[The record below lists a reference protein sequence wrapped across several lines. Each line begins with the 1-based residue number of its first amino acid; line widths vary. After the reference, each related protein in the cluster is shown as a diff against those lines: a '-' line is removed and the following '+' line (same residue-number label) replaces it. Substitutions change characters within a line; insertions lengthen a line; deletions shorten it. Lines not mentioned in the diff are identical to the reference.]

1 MEISSVRYLFEEN
14 WGIISYTKIN
24 KGFKRNE
31 ILSFVIMKNNIDYNL
46 IKLIKNNILSSKKP
60 KENEIEEIEAIIKA
74 YVKERQIKV
83 YLFLYQ
89 NIIKEINSF

>member
-1 MEISSVRYLFEEN
+1 MRYLFEEN

-46 IKLIKNNILSSKKP
+46 IKLIKNNIISSKKP